1 GEAMVGINCD
11 TLPESERYANRG
23 W

>member
-1 GEAMVGINCD
+1 AMVGINCD
-11 TLPESERYANRG
+11 TLPETERYANRG

>member
-1 GEAMVGINCD
+1 AMVGINCD